1 MCSLFQKTYDKI
13 YDEAI
18 LRGFKE
24 HELQSVYLDDL
35 CSPEELSKIEMP
47 QLIRM
52 LVLAYYRGKLAGV
65 KEAEICDLIE
75 KEKQNNENAVG
86 RKNI

>member
-1 MCSLFQKTYDKI
+1 MCSLFLKTYAKI
-13 YDEAI
+13 HDEAI
-18 LRGFKE
+18 LRGFEE

-35 CSPEELSKIEMP
+35 CNSEELSKMEMP

-65 KEAEICDLIE
+65 KEVEICDLIE
-75 KEKQNNENAVG
+75 KEKPYDKNAAGRENG
-86 RKNI
+86 